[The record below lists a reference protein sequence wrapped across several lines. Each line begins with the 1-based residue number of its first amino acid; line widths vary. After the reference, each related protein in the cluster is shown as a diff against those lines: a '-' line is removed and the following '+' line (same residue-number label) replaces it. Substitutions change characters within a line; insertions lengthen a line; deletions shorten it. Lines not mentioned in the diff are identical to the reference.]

1 MGRLLLPL
9 LQKLLV
15 WVGSKIMVA
24 LGLGFITYKG
34 FETAFE
40 MISNYVLSNFNS
52 LPSDAFNLLMMA
64 GTGQAL
70 GIVLGAFMFNA
81 TMSSVSKFT
90 AGLKS

>member
-34 FETAFE
+34 FETAFD
-40 MISNYVLSNFNS
+40 MITNYVVSN
-52 LPSDAFNLLMMA
+52 
-64 GTGQAL
+64 
-70 GIVLGAFMFNA
+70 GASFGYYFWRIY
-81 TMSSVSKFT
+81 V
-90 AGLKS
+90 

>member
-34 FETAFE
+34 FETAFD
-40 MISNYVLSNFNS
+40 MITNYVVSNFNS
-52 LPSDAFNLLMMA
+52 IPSDAFNLLMMA

>member
-70 GIVLGAFMFNA
+70 GIVLGAFMFNV

>member
-1 MGRLLLPL
+1 M
-9 LQKLLV
+9 
-15 WVGSKIMVA
+15 
-24 LGLGFITYKG
+24 IT
-34 FETAFE
+34 
-40 MISNYVLSNFNS
+40 NYVVSNFNS
-52 LPSDAFNLLMMA
+52 IPSDAFNLLMMA

>member
-1 MGRLLLPL
+1 
-9 LQKLLV
+9 
-15 WVGSKIMVA
+15 MVA

-34 FETAFE
+34 FETAFD
-40 MISNYVLSNFNS
+40 MITNYVVSNFNS
-52 LPSDAFNLLMMA
+52 IPSDAFNLLMMA
-64 GTGQAL
+64 GTGKAL

>member
-40 MISNYVLSNFNS
+40 MISNYVLSNCNS

>member
-34 FETAFE
+34 LRH
-40 MISNYVLSNFNS
+40 SQLYLN
-52 LPSDAFNLLMMA
+52 
-64 GTGQAL
+64 
-70 GIVLGAFMFNA
+70 
-81 TMSSVSKFT
+81 
-90 AGLKS
+90 